1 MVNDGI
7 KTCVEVVQQI
17 HHLEGGAAPS
27 NLCEPNNVT
36 GRGKGEEGRGEGG
49 GEKGEEERE
58 ERGGK
63 IGEGGG
69 RVRRKAVTEVLS

>member
-36 GRGKGEEGRGEGG
+36 GRRGEGEEGRGGGG
-49 GEKGEEERE
+49 GEFEEGRGGTERDE
-58 ERGGK
+58 RRKEGERGGK
-63 IGEGGG
+63 SGE
-69 RVRRKAVTEVLS
+69 KQ

>member
-1 MVNDGI
+1 MSEGCGVGWREG
-7 KTCVEVVQQI
+7 KERR
-17 HHLEGGAAPS
+17 EGGRKVGS
-27 NLCEPNNVT
+27 EM
-36 GRGKGEEGRGEGG
+36 EGG

>member
-1 MVNDGI
+1 MLPPAIFVNPTMSLG
-7 KTCVEVVQQI
+7 
-17 HHLEGGAAPS
+17 EGR
-27 NLCEPNNVT
+27 E
-36 GRGKGEEGRGEGG
+36 KRGEGR
-49 GEKGEEERE
+49 EKGEEERE